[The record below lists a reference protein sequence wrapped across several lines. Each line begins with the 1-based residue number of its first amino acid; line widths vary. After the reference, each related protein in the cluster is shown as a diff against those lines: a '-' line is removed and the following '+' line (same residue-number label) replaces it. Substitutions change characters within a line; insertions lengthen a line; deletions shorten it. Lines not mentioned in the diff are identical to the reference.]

1 VVERN
6 TGGAGGAKQE
16 LFLAAHRGAQVPER
30 GVGAR
35 PELPHRLRCRAGVRG
50 GMVDAARKGRRTR
63 DPRYAAALA
72 VGLRELHQ
80 ALWAPVISCH
90 IVQTIAT

>member
-50 GMVDAARKGRRTR
+50 GMADAARKGRRIR
-63 DPRYAAALA
+63 DP
-72 VGLRELHQ
+72 GLPPHSPRDYMNSTRLSG
-80 ALWAPVISCH
+80 LL
-90 IVQTIAT
+90 